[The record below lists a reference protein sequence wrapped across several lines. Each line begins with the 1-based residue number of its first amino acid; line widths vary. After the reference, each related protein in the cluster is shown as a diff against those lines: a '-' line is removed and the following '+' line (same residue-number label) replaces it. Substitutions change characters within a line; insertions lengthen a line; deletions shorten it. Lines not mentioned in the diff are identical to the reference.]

1 MKKMSYTSTCIAA
14 ATLLTALAACDS
26 EAKLAREVTG
36 TWASTPEK
44 LIDSDALS
52 AATIHMIQFTPSLSD
67 NKSGDL
73 QMTELISVTNAV
85 QTDTISILEPYSVS
99 AAGLATLNGSWA
111 VIDDDEISL
120 HLDESTLDVSIDP
133 DATLLSINELT
144 NATTTSV
151 DSLKPIVTANLKR
164 QITQLVKNRIFDINK
179 IDDIKI
185 TGNLMSCEINR
196 RDITFRRQDSVIK

>member
-185 TGNLMSCEINR
+185 TGNLM
-196 RDITFRRQDSVIK
+196 